1 MVDVG
6 GQRSE
11 RKKWIHF
18 FDNAKAVIFIAA
30 LSDYDLVLVEDPSIN
45 RMKESVRLFGTICN
59 NRWFV
64 SSSMILFLNKTDVF
78 KYKLEKKST
87 SIASCFPKFL
97 GNPYDYEE
105 TTNFIQVF
113 SNIKDLKIL

>member
-30 LSDYDLVLVEDPSIN
+30 LSDYDLVLVEDPSGQLN
-45 RMKESVRLFGTICN
+45 YR
-59 NRWFV
+59 V
-64 SSSMILFLNKTDVF
+64 SSFKLTYFYINKLFSKIPETCLKWAYF
-78 KYKLEKKST
+78 
-87 SIASCFPKFL
+87 FL
-97 GNPYDYEE
+97 
-105 TTNFIQVF
+105 F
-113 SNIKDLKIL
+113 

>member
-30 LSDYDLVLVEDPSIN
+30 LSDYDLVLVEDPSGQLSY
-45 RMKESVRLFGTICN
+45 E
-59 NRWFV
+59 V
-64 SSSMILFLNKTDVF
+64 SSFQGFDNK
-78 KYKLEKKST
+78 
-87 SIASCFPKFL
+87 
-97 GNPYDYEE
+97 E
-105 TTNFIQVF
+105 TVT
-113 SNIKDLKIL
+113 KDLVYVHVKIISCNTEKFQIVLDHIFLTIVESYSIK